1 MKDKISV
8 KELKKAL
15 NSDIETLLEQVA
27 QAVNGAQPGRIIADS
42 EEPVRDA
49 SAQFREQLYQKALEL
64 RQRQDEPDFS
74 PSPQFPIKN
83 NVAQQGQ
90 ANDKLSDDQ
99 RQS

>member
-15 NSDIETLLEQVA
+15 NCDIETLLEQVV

-74 PSPQFPIKN
+74 PSPQLTEN

-90 ANDKLSDDQ
+90 TDDKLSDGQ

>member
-1 MKDKISV
+1 MKDEISV

-15 NSDIETLLEQVA
+15 NSDIETLLEKVA

-42 EEPVRDA
+42 EEPVRDV

-74 PSPQFPIKN
+74 PSPQFTEN

-90 ANDKLSDDQ
+90 ADDKLSDDQ

>member
-1 MKDKISV
+1 MVRLRAVLEEAPTFGDK
-8 KELKKAL
+8 
-15 NSDIETLLEQVA
+15 Q
-27 QAVNGAQPGRIIADS
+27 R
-42 EEPVRDA
+42 RDA

>member
-1 MKDKISV
+1 MKNKISV

-15 NSDIETLLEQVA
+15 NSDIETLLEKVG

-74 PSPQFPIKN
+74 PSPQFTEN
-83 NVAQQGQ
+83 NLAQQGQ
-90 ANDKLSDDQ
+90 ADDKLSDHQ

>member
-15 NSDIETLLEQVA
+15 NSDIEKLLEQVA

-42 EEPVRDA
+42 EEPVREA

-64 RQRQDEPDFS
+64 RQHQDEPDFS
-74 PSPQFPIKN
+74 PSPQFTEN

-90 ANDKLSDDQ
+90 ADDKLSDGQ

>member
-15 NSDIETLLEQVA
+15 NSDIETLLQQVA
-27 QAVNGAQPGRIIADS
+27 QAVNCAQPERIIADS

-74 PSPQFPIKN
+74 PSPQFTEN

-90 ANDKLSDDQ
+90 TDDKLSDGQ

>member
-8 KELKKAL
+8 KELTKVL
-15 NSDIETLLEQVA
+15 NSDIEKLLEQVA

-42 EEPVRDA
+42 EEPVREA

-74 PSPQFPIKN
+74 PSPQFTKN

-90 ANDKLSDDQ
+90 ADDKLSDGQ

>member
-15 NSDIETLLEQVA
+15 NSDIETLFQQVA
-27 QAVNGAQPGRIIADS
+27 QAVNCAQPGRIIADS

-74 PSPQFPIKN
+74 PSPQFTEN

-90 ANDKLSDDQ
+90 TDDKLSDGQ

>member
-1 MKDKISV
+1 MKDKISM

-27 QAVNGAQPGRIIADS
+27 QAVNCAQPGRIIADS
-42 EEPVRDA
+42 EEPVRDV

-74 PSPQFPIKN
+74 PSPQFTEN

-90 ANDKLSDDQ
+90 ADDKLSDDQ

>member
-8 KELKKAL
+8 KELKKTL

-27 QAVNGAQPGRIIADS
+27 QAVNCAQPGRIIADS
-42 EEPVRDA
+42 EESVRDA

-74 PSPQFPIKN
+74 PSPQFTEN

-90 ANDKLSDDQ
+90 TDDKLSDGQ